1 MSKLQGI
8 LLSLVLLYQCCSR
21 YNINV
26 FFLQAKQWIKEERA
40 KGGNDAFLDGL
51 VVLSVALDDSK
62 VETTAKHQLLST
74 SPRSS
79 AITDFDSIR
88 SCVTCDGEDICSNSS
103 SPSTQK
109 HRRPK
114 ERAIQ
119 AMMQDGVDISS
130 YYAKSLRD
138 ISLRDNN
145 KKIQQMSL
153 FNGIRRLIE
162 RVREIG
168 LTLTGVNK
176 DDDDDDKHDE
186 RVVDNLIV
194 LCSCPD
200 TMKRQLSD
208 MSRETIEWDIDA
220 PSNAAKEEGDAAF
233 LRVSRLIRQKVNN
246 FMDELKSYSEMTYNE
261 QV

>member
-1 MSKLQGI
+1 M
-8 LLSLVLLYQCCSR
+8 
-21 YNINV
+21 

-62 VETTAKHQLLST
+62 VQTTAKHQLLST
-74 SPRSS
+74 SPQSS

-88 SCVTCDGEDICSNSS
+88 SCVTCDGEDICGNSS
-103 SPSTQK
+103 SPSNQK

-130 YYAKSLRD
+130 YYAKTLRD
-138 ISLRDNN
+138 ISPIVSNSN
-145 KKIQQMSL
+145 KKIQQIPI
-153 FNGIRRLIE
+153 FNGIRRVIE

-200 TMKRQLSD
+200 TMKQQLSD
-208 MSRETIEWDIDA
+208 MSREIIEWDIDA

-233 LRVSRLIRQKVNN
+233 LRVSRLIRQKVDN
-246 FMDELKSYSEMTYNE
+246 FMDELKSYSGDDI
-261 QV
+261 

>member
-1 MSKLQGI
+1 MAWI
-8 LLSLVLLYQCCSR
+8 L
-21 YNINV
+21 
-26 FFLQAKQWIKEERA
+26 
-40 KGGNDAFLDGL
+40 
-51 VVLSVALDDSK
+51 
-62 VETTAKHQLLST
+62 
-74 SPRSS
+74 
-79 AITDFDSIR
+79 
-88 SCVTCDGEDICSNSS
+88 
-103 SPSTQK
+103 
-109 HRRPK
+109 
-114 ERAIQ
+114 
-119 AMMQDGVDISS
+119 
-130 YYAKSLRD
+130 AKSLSD
-138 ISLRDNN
+138 ISPHIVSNSN
-145 KKIQQMSL
+145 KKIQQIPI
-153 FNGIRRLIE
+153 FNGICRVIE

-200 TMKRQLSD
+200 TMKQQLSD

-220 PSNAAKEEGDAAF
+220 PSNAAKEGDAAF

>member
-1 MSKLQGI
+1 
-8 LLSLVLLYQCCSR
+8 LYQCCSR
-21 YNINV
+21 HNIN

-130 YYAKSLRD
+130 YYAKSLSD
-138 ISLRDNN
+138 ISPIIVSNVNN
-145 KKIQQMSL
+145 KKIQQIPI

-162 RVREIG
+162 RVRELG

-200 TMKRQLSD
+200 TMKQQLSD

-233 LRVSRLIRQKVNN
+233 LRVSRLIRQNVNN
-246 FMDELKSYSEMTYNE
+246 FLNELKSYSGDDI
-261 QV
+261 

>member
-1 MSKLQGI
+1 M
-8 LLSLVLLYQCCSR
+8 YQCCSR
-21 YNINV
+21 HNIN

-130 YYAKSLRD
+130 YYAKSLSD
-138 ISLRDNN
+138 ISPIIVSNVNN
-145 KKIQQMSL
+145 KKIQQIPI

-162 RVREIG
+162 RVRELG

-200 TMKRQLSD
+200 TMKQQLSD

-233 LRVSRLIRQKVNN
+233 LRVSRLIRQNVNN
-246 FMDELKSYSEMTYNE
+246 FLNELKSYSGDDI
-261 QV
+261 

>member
-1 MSKLQGI
+1 VAKYP
-8 LLSLVLLYQCCSR
+8 LYQCCSR

-26 FFLQAKQWIKEERA
+26 FFLQAKQWIEEERA

-130 YYAKSLRD
+130 YYAKSLSD
-138 ISLRDNN
+138 ISPHIVSNSN
-145 KKIQQMSL
+145 KKIQQIPI
-153 FNGIRRLIE
+153 FNGIRRVIE

-246 FMDELKSYSEMTYNE
+246 FLNELKSYSGDDI
-261 QV
+261 